1 MSTKVWGI
9 IYKSYYDKATNL
21 NIFIER
27 IKTVNLIEGMFLIFI
42 SILGLLCTYFTIY
55 VPNCHRRINI
65 VCNQD
70 IYLTIAMICE
80 FIILFYFFI
89 IENRL
94 PIYTYKDKK
103 TKLGSYSSDIN
114 LDRYLLFK
122 NNLEEHQIKKESVE
136 QCLEL
141 ADMKIDM
148 VSSDKFNARIAD
160 LKFLLGFGLGILGT
174 LWKQLQ
180 PKELLI
186 VFLLFYLG
194 LIGLAIVM
202 FVIPS
207 KIEKAKELKY
217 FMMLYLAETNI
228 SGNL

>member
-9 IYKSYYDKATNL
+9 IYKSYYDRATNL
-21 NIFIER
+21 NIFIEKLK
-27 IKTVNLIEGMFLIFI
+27 IVNPKERMFLIFI
-42 SILGLLCTYFTIY
+42 FIFGLVCTYFTIY

-114 LDRYLLFK
+114 LDRYLFFK
-122 NNLEEHQIKKESVE
+122 KNLEEHQIKKKSVE

-160 LKFLLGFGLGILGT
+160 LKFLLGFGLGIVGT
-174 LWKQLQ
+174 IWKQLQ
-180 PKELLI
+180 TRDLLI
-186 VFLLFYLG
+186 MFLFFC
-194 LIGLAIVM
+194 IVLCLLTIVS
-202 FVIPS
+202 FLIPS

-217 FMMLYLAETNI
+217 FMMLYVAEKNI
-228 SGNL
+228 SENL